1 MVSLLAAFQFLT
13 ILPGIIRRPFTPREI
28 GGAVGWYPLVGLA
41 LGGVLY
47 GLNAALHWIFPA
59 ALVAALTLTAWVV
72 VTRALHLD
80 GFMDTCDGLFGGFT
94 PESRLEIM
102 RDSRTGAFGAIG
114 GMLLLLTKFA
124 ALISLPNLLPALLLA
139 PMLARWGLTLAIFGF
154 PYARQKGL
162 GRDIKDHAS
171 WREIA
176 LASAISLAAAWLIGA
191 WTGLVLLVLTALFIF
206 LGSRYI
212 LRLIPGL
219 TGDCYGAFCEL
230 IETVI
235 LLSLSISLT
244 AFNLR

>member
-139 PMLARWGLTLAIFGF
+139 PMLARAGLTLAIFGF

-176 LASAISLAAAWLIGA
+176 LASAISLAAAWLDRSLDRSRSPGSHRFIYLP
-191 WTGLVLLVLTALFIF
+191 WITVYPPPHPRPHRGLLW
-206 LGSRYI
+206 SI
-212 LRLIPGL
+212 LRTNRNSNIAILIHFI
-219 TGDCYGAFCEL
+219 DS
-230 IETVI
+230 V
-235 LLSLSISLT
+235 
-244 AFNLR
+244 